1 MMKNMIY
8 RFALVS
14 AALISTLACVQE
26 EKVAF
31 EVDTD
36 QIEVGPDGGVEIV
49 GISSGDRWRA
59 TVQVPWITVSPANGS
74 GSVECS
80 IIVDSALTATA
91 REAVVR
97 IENQVTGDRKD
108 FKVTQQ
114 GFEYQIVP
122 DEKTMALASYA
133 SLSDR
138 KFNVTVRTNVPF
150 KVVIPDDSKKWLSC
164 EMPLAG
170 LDENDPKDKKK
181 IDEWWNSKL
190 DRGGRPRN
198 ISIPFEWGVNFNPE
212 DRSAVVKFNP
222 VDPAMTPSIKDDLT
236 ISQDAADEIEI
247 GVKGDSLAII
257 AIHQALGCWTEL
269 DTSEKMEFW
278 DGVEVW
284 QSGENKGRV
293 KRVEFYMFGTKEGI
307 PFQIKYLNAAEEI
320 YIYGN
325 TNTFL
330 LSLDPGE
337 HICELVNLRKL
348 TIGAYGLSTLPDSFK
363 KLRNLEYLDIS
374 SNNFQKVPE
383 VLTPENF
390 PKLTALIMNSCVRNT
405 IYDLSN
411 TNKTGFG
418 GLFEESDVDEAGKKS
433 FPKRL
438 LMWDNLD
445 TLRLSVN
452 YLEGTIPDLTD
463 DTAFPKWTA
472 EEVNACDT
480 LPSVL
485 IGLPKV
491 LPDTDLFAINLNRL
505 HGNIPDWL
513 LYHPK
518 LDLWYPTSL
527 VFMQEGK
534 TSYGQSAGFENEPA
548 NMDYYYEHYRNKKYN
563 PANIKSEDNEYEE

>member
-1 MMKNMIY
+1 MNTKKTIC
-8 RFALVS
+8 RIALTGV
-14 AALISTLACVQE
+14 ALFSFLACVPE
-26 EKVAF
+26 THVDF
-31 EVDTD
+31 ELDAEV
-36 QIEVGPDGGVEIV
+36 IEIGPEGGVELV
-49 GISSGDRWRA
+49 NISSEDRWIA
-59 TVQVPWITVSPANGS
+59 TVQEPWITVSPANGM

-80 IIVDSALTATA
+80 IIIDSALTVASRQA
-91 REAVVR
+91 IVR
-97 IENQVTGDRKD
+97 IENQDTKERKD
-108 FKVTQQ
+108 FTVRQA
-114 GFEYQIVP
+114 GFPYQITL
-122 DEKTMALASYA
+122 DEPEVNLASYA
-133 SLSDR
+133 NLADR
-138 KFNVTVRTNVPF
+138 KFKVNVRTNVPF
-150 KVVIPDDSKKWLSC
+150 EVELPEGAEQWLSYK
-164 EMPLAG
+164 MP
-170 LDENDPKDKKK
+170 EFV
-181 IDEWWNSKL
+181 L
-190 DRGGRPRN
+190 DRGVRPRQVPV
-198 ISIPFEWGVNFNPE
+198 SFEWNVNFNPE
-212 DRSAVVKFNP
+212 VRDAVVKFNP
-222 VDPAMTPSIKDDLT
+222 LSAEVAPSIKDDLK
-236 ISQDAADEIEI
+236 IRQEAAESIEI
-247 GVKGDSLAII
+247 GVKGDSLALI
-257 AIHQALGCWTEL
+257 AISQALGCWSGYE
-269 DTSEKMEFW
+269 TSERMEFW
-278 DGVEVW
+278 EGVEVW

-293 KRVEFYMFGTKEGI
+293 KRAEFFMFGTKEGI
-307 PFQIKYLNAAEEI
+307 PFQVKYLTAAEEL

-330 LSLDPGE
+330 LDIDPGE
-337 HICELVNLRKL
+337 HICELENLRKL
-348 TIGAYGLSTLPDSFK
+348 TIGAYGLSSLPESFK
-363 KLRNLEYLDIS
+363 NLRNLEYLDIS
-374 SNNFQKVPE
+374 SNNFQRVPE

-390 PKLTALIMNSCVRNT
+390 PKLTALIMNSCVRST

-418 GLFEESDVDEAGKKS
+418 GLFEETDVDEAGKKS

-452 YLEGTIPDLTD
+452 YLEGTMPDLMD

-534 TSYGQSAGFENEPA
+534 TSYGQSAGFDNEPA
-548 NMDYYYEHYRNKKYN
+548 NMDYYYEHYKNKKYN